1 MAVNRKW
8 VKTDGKTITY
18 APTWLKT
25 DAGLVVN
32 PRAEQYS
39 AAGWLQNGV
48 EPPAPP
54 EGMMVA
60 SMRYEARDG
69 RVVAVY
75 EYAEAPKVPRVFS
88 KLNLVLAL
96 KKRDL
101 WLRFIGILSEFC
113 LEDEW
118 NAAQELS
125 EDFPGFA
132 EFSARIGTALGLTDA
147 HVDEILAEAVAR

>member
-1 MAVNRKW
+1 MAVNRRW
-8 VKTDGKTITY
+8 VKTDGSELTY

-32 PRAEQYS
+32 PSAEQYR

-60 SMRYEARDG
+60 GTRYEARDG

-75 EYAEAPKVPRVFS
+75 DFSPIPRAPRVFS
-88 KLNLVLAL
+88 KLYLVMVL
-96 KKRDL
+96 KKRGL
-101 WLRFIGILSEFC
+101 WTRFLCTLSEFG

-118 NAAQELS
+118 NAAQDVA

-132 EFSARIGTALGLTDA
+132 DFAARIGTALGLTDA
-147 HVDEILAEAVAR
+147 EVEEILAEAVAR